1 MAVKGLRNLCT
12 PSYIYLVV
20 SVIALVVMMYQNM
33 GNVDKYCLGSYTCNV
48 SSTALIFVIKAIY
61 ILFWTWV
68 LNLICNAGAPGVAWF
83 VLLLPII
90 LLFVLLAGMMFYE
103 NTKEGFKEGV
113 VYGSGS
119 SDSGGGPPKCAHQIT
134 EKNCKN
140 IISCEWTNNQCKQI
154 TPKSGSGSSSPCNPP
169 CGNITDQKTC
179 LATPAP
185 TPSSHCYWNHHQ
197 GTPSHLNPP
206 FTPYCATYSS
216 KDPGPC

>member
-103 NTKEGFKEGV
+103 NTKEGFKEGATDCV
-113 VYGSGS
+113 GLSKNFCK
-119 SDSGGGPPKCAHQIT
+119 DHQFI
-134 EKNCKN
+134 
-140 IISCEWTNNQCKQI
+140 CEWTNNKCNKT
-154 TPKSGSGSSSPCNPP
+154 TPQSGGSGGGSSSPCNPP

-179 LATPAP
+179 LATPAS
-185 TPSSHCYWNHHQ
+185 TPSSYCYWNKHQ
-197 GTPSHLNPP
+197 GSPSRKNPP
-206 FTPYCATYSS
+206 FPPYCATYSS
-216 KDPGPC
+216 NEPGPC